1 MDLDPGRGG
10 TVLQTEGGKC
20 AGLSRGIGGKQ
31 SSGHTMMTASGL
43 TAGRGHR
50 VTSSVKT
57 VRAEQ
62 VVVQVKTA
70 LRVCWPKA

>member
-1 MDLDPGRGG
+1 M
-10 TVLQTEGGKC
+10 LQKEGGKWT
-20 AGLSRGIGGKQ
+20 GLSRGNGGKQ
-31 SSGHTMMTASGL
+31 NSGHTTMTASGL

-70 LRVCWPKA
+70 LRVCQPKAR